1 MKTTIILVLLGTCYV
16 LFAATIVEAQPQFNG
31 PQFNGRQ
38 LKDSPYYHPL
48 SQTTPPGVAGQWAG
62 ALGRADM
69 RYFQPVQI
77 RLPGGGKLTVTQPHT
92 RQKYDLTAPAQ
103 VGYLVGPLYRFRI
116 SEIPEFPGVELF
128 PSIELIDRLHPPAG
142 LKNKYPLPIEITAA
156 DIQAA
161 MNDRL
166 VTKIIYLEQP
176 DLAVPKAEQ
185 GSIHEEAVSQ
195 SKNLM
200 TEADLRGRPVV
211 ILRIGGRIPSPEEMY
226 ADPTKPPAPIELYPQ
241 K

>member
-16 LFAATIVEAQPQFNG
+16 LFAATIVEAQPQFRG
-31 PQFNGRQ
+31 PQFQG
-38 LKDSPYYHPL
+38 SPYYHPL
-48 SQTTPPGVAGQWAG
+48 NQTTPPGVAGQWAG
-62 ALGRADM
+62 ALGRADG

-77 RLPGGGKLTVTQPHT
+77 RLPGGGKVTVTEPQT
-92 RQKYDLTAPAQ
+92 RQKHDLKAPAQ
-103 VGYLVGPLYRFRI
+103 IGCLVGPLYRFRI
-116 SEIPEFPGVELF
+116 SEIPEFPGVDLY
-128 PSIELIDRLHPPAG
+128 PSIELLDRLHPPAG
-142 LKNKYPLPIEITAA
+142 LKQKYPLPIEITAA

-176 DLAVPKAEQ
+176 DLAVPQAEQ
-185 GSIHEEAVSQ
+185 GSIHEEVISQ
-195 SKNLM
+195 SRNLM

-226 ADPTKPPAPIELYPQ
+226 GDPTKPPAPIELYPQ

>member
-16 LFAATIVEAQPQFNG
+16 LFAATIVEAQPQLNGARFNG
-31 PQFNGRQ
+31 
-38 LKDSPYYHPL
+38 SPYYHPF

-62 ALGRADM
+62 ALGRADGH
-69 RYFQPVQI
+69 YFQPVQI
-77 RLPGGGKLTVTQPHT
+77 RLPNGGKITVTQPQN
-92 RQKYDLTAPAQ
+92 RQKYDLNSPARL
-103 VGYLVGPLYRFRI
+103 GCLVGPLYRFRI
-116 SEIPEFPGVELF
+116 SEIPDFPGVELY
-128 PSIELIDRLHPPAG
+128 PSIELLDRLHPPAG
-142 LKNKYPLPIEITAA
+142 LKLKYPLPVEITAA

-176 DLAVPKAEQ
+176 DLAIPGAQQ
-185 GSIHEEAVSQ
+185 GSIHETAIPQ

-211 ILRIGGRIPSPEEMY
+211 ILRLGGRIPNPEEIY
-226 ADPTKPPAPIELYPQ
+226 ADPTKPPAPIELYPH